1 MSGRIEIPGHATGD
15 EKRRACG
22 PPVVPP
28 RREKELLTPL
38 ERFGL
43 LVIDEPQDRVPVFP
57 LVTSHAARV
66 LGVSLRDYVTDG
78 ATMARAQ
85 LVAQDRYGHD
95 FISLF
100 SEVGLIAEALGS
112 GFDFPSDD
120 LPMFLRP
127 KWPGLGEVDDRVV
140 DPVSDGRLKVYL
152 DAIDYAYEARGDR
165 VPILAFVPAP
175 FTTAQHLVPAE
186 EFLLGLLLEPD
197 KVHELLRYATRSVI
211 QFSKAIINQ
220 GGLPMLVDP
229 LASGSVI
236 SPAQYREFALPYER
250 EVIDY
255 WHRYDLDVILHVCGD
270 TELIIEALV
279 ESGADLLSI
288 DRIKLSGAVKRVGDK
303 VRLIGNLST
312 SEVWLGRPEEIEA
325 TVDEM
330 VRLNRDCPMGL
341 VASTGC
347 EVPIATPPA
356 NIDAFVRA
364 ARKAGAN
371 PGFGRVLRRGHA

>member
-1 MSGRIEIPGHATGD
+1 MSGRIRIPGHATR
-15 EKRRACG
+15 EALRPAC
-22 PPVVPP
+22 VPP
-28 RREKELLTPL
+28 AVRSRREKDLLTPL

-57 LVTSHAARV
+57 LITSHAARV
-66 LGVSLRDYVTDG
+66 SGVSLREYVTDG
-78 ATMARAQ
+78 ATMALAQ

-112 GFDFPSDD
+112 GFDFPVDD
-120 LPMFLRP
+120 LPMFVRP
-127 KWPGLGEVDDRVV
+127 KWPGLGAVDDRVV
-140 DPVSDGRLKVYL
+140 DPASDGRLKVYL

-165 VPILAFVPAP
+165 VPVLAYVPAP
-175 FTTAQHLVPAE
+175 FTTAQHLIPAE
-186 EFLLGLLLEPD
+186 EFLLGLLLQPD
-197 KVHELLRYATRSVI
+197 RVHELLRYTTRSVI
-211 QFSKAIINQ
+211 RFSRAVINH
-220 GGLPMLVDP
+220 GGLPILVDP

-288 DRIKLSGAVKRVGDK
+288 DRIRLSEAVKRVGDK

-312 SEVWLGRPEEIEA
+312 SEVWLGRPDEIED
-325 TVDEM
+325 TVEEM

-347 EVPIATPPA
+347 EVPIETPPA

-364 ARKAGAN
+364 ARRAGAN
-371 PGFGRVLRRGHA
+371 PGFGRVLRRGYA